1 MSKTM
6 LGLAWVLSMAMPMSG
21 CTIETCEEGADCT
34 DGGGAG
40 PWDPPSNHDET
51 ELCLGYCNR
60 LNVCGAPQAADFDA
74 CVAACEKR
82 FEKLPD
88 ETEKL
93 CTCMVDSLCEDAVQ
107 GRCTPKTPGDGTGGS
122 HSAGGGSSTGG
133 TQSTGGT
140 HSTGG
145 SSSPGSGGTSSATGG
160 SSNGSGGSSGT
171 ATGGSP
177 PTGGST
183 STGGSMSSE
192 GGAACGGE
200 TSGDAGESSSAG
212 TGPAGAGGDGIAC
225 TCDCQCAAEEACV
238 DGYCSSSG

>member
-40 PWDPPSNHDET
+40 PWEQPKNDHET

-60 LNVCGAPQAADFDA
+60 LNVCGAPQAADFDG

-93 CTCMVDSLCEDAVQ
+93 CSCMVDSLCEDAVE

-133 TQSTGGT
+133 T

-145 SSSPGSGGTSSATGG
+145 ASSPGSGGTSTATGG
-160 SSNGSGGSSGT
+160 SSDGSGGSSGT

-177 PTGGST
+177 ATGGST

-212 TGPAGAGGDGIAC
+212 TGPAGTGGEESVAC
-225 TCDCQCAAEEACV
+225 TCDCQCPAEQACV